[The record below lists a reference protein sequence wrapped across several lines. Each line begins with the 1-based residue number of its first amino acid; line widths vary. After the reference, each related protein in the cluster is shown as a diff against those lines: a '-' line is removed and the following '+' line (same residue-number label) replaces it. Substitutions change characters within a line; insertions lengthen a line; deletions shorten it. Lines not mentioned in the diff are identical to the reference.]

1 MIGDFAPY
9 LADDEMEYGEPKVKQ
24 INEPFDTSRV
34 VKIVLTD
41 ERAKRMFTRSDGT
54 LAGAVRID

>member
-1 MIGDFAPY
+1 MKQDFEPMIGDFAPY

-34 VKIVLTD
+34 H
-41 ERAKRMFTRSDGT
+41 FTFT
-54 LAGAVRID
+54 L

>member
-1 MIGDFAPY
+1 MKKSVLNDQPMPCMTG
-9 LADDEMEYGEPKVKQ
+9 
-24 INEPFDTSRV
+24 RV

-54 LAGAVRID
+54 LAGAVRIN